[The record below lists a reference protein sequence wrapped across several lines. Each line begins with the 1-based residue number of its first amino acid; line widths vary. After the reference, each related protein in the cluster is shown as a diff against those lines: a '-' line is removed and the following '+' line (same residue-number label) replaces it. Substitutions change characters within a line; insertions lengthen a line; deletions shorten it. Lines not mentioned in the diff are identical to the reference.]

1 MTKPNLKEM
10 LSRQQLFVPCVY
22 DCMSAKAAEIAGF
35 KAMFLS
41 GGAISY
47 SQNGL
52 PDMAFST
59 ADEMIAVVERITN
72 VTDLPLMVDADD
84 GYGESPVVVY
94 HTVKRLIKAGAQGFC
109 IDDNTGIRGFERMEA
124 VKADPSRPL
133 EHPVISREAWLS
145 KIKASVEACEG
156 TDVLVI
162 ARTECALQEGFDEAI
177 ERCVRARELGCD
189 MTLICGGLN
198 DLETAKYVNKYDKG
212 WKMFPDIFSVN
223 GVPNAELDDL
233 AKEGFNLV
241 TFHIFEK
248 AALYG
253 MMLYGSQNIKNG
265 NTVFS
270 ATHDLKGSVDPGEL
284 EKALTMNRDLWRA
297 RAREFLDV

>member
-1 MTKPNLKEM
+1 MAKPRIKEM
-10 LSRQQLFVPCVY
+10 LAREQIFAPCVY
-22 DCMSAKAAEIAGF
+22 DCMSAKAAEMAGF

-72 VTDLPLMVDADD
+72 VTDLPLLVDADD

-109 IDDNTGIRGFERMEA
+109 IDDNTGFRGFERMEA
-124 VKADPSRPL
+124 SRQDPSRPYT
-133 EHPVISREAWLS
+133 HPVISREAWLA
-145 KIKASVEACEG
+145 KIKAAIEACEG
-156 TDVLVI
+156 TDMLVI
-162 ARTECALQEGFDEAI
+162 ARTECATQEGFDEAI
-177 ERCVRARELGCD
+177 ERCVRARELGAD
-189 MTLICGGLN
+189 MTLICGGLY
-198 DLETAKYVNKYDKG
+198 DIETARYVNKYDKG

-223 GVPNAELDDL
+223 GVPNAELSDL
-233 AKEGFNLV
+233 AEEGFNLV

-270 ATHDLKGSVDPGEL
+270 ETHDFKGSVTAEEL
-284 EKALTMNRDLWRA
+284 EKALTMNKELWRA
-297 RAREFLDV
+297 RQRDFLDV

>member
-1 MTKPNLKEM
+1 MAKPNLKKM
-10 LSRQQLFVPCVY
+10 LATEQLFSPCVY

-35 KAMFLS
+35 NSMFLS

-72 VTDLPLMVDADD
+72 TVDLPLMADADD
-84 GYGESPVVVY
+84 GYGESPAVVY

-109 IDDNTGIRGFERMEA
+109 IDDTTGYRGFERMEA
-124 VKADPSRPL
+124 CKADPTRPVT
-133 EHPVISREAWLS
+133 HPVVPREVWLS
-145 KIKASVEACEG
+145 KMKAAVAACEG
-156 TDVLVI
+156 TDMLVI
-162 ARTECALQEGFDEAI
+162 ARTECVLQEGLDEAI
-177 ERCVRARELGCD
+177 ERCIRARALGCD
-189 MTLICGGLN
+189 MTLICGGLT
-198 DLETAKYVNKYDKG
+198 DIETARYVNAYDKG
-212 WKMFPDIFSVN
+212 WKMFPDVFSVD
-223 GVPNAELDDL
+223 GVPNAELSDL
-233 AKEGFNLV
+233 AEEGFNLV

-253 MMLYGSQNIKNG
+253 MLLYGKENMKNG

-270 ATHDLKGSVDPGEL
+270 ETHDLKGSVTQSEL
-284 EKALTMNRDLWRA
+284 KDALSMNAALWRNRE
-297 RAREFLDV
+297 RAFMDV